1 MLVGPLGSP
10 GGREVPAQVQ
20 IVGIQMISIDM
31 GSLGDCGVVVE
42 GHKGS
47 LEGEC
52 ETTQIVLALR
62 DGTYRITMCER

>member
-20 IVGIQMISIDM
+20 MVDIQMISIDT
-31 GSLGDCGVVVE
+31 GSFGGCRVIVE
-42 GHKGS
+42 GHEES

-52 ETTQIVLALR
+52 EATQIVLASR